1 MKAHIAIKTT
11 PLVEHSKEACGVL
24 LASIKA
30 QNAISVNGTREKC
43 AQMPRR
49 PPNDAKQRGCYCEL
63 V

>member
-1 MKAHIAIKTT
+1 MASDADGPEEKMKAPIAIKTT

-30 QNAISVNGTREKC
+30 QNAISVKRSH
-43 AQMPRR
+43 
-49 PPNDAKQRGCYCEL
+49 